1 MLGINVSKEHFK
13 WFLAALLFGAPIRE
27 RTAMKTYKLFEKYG
41 YIEPKAILDAGWD
54 EVVRCLDKGGYAR
67 YDFILKHVERIGKT

>member
-1 MLGINVSKEHFK
+1 LLGINEN
-13 WFLAALLFGAPIRE
+13 W
-27 RTAMKTYKLFEKYG
+27 YEKYG